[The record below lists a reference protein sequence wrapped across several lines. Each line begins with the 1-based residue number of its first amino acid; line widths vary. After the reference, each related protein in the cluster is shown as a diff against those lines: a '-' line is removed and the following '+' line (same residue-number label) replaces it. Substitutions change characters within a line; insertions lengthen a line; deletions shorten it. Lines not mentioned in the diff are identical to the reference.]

1 MELRVPRVGQSMTE
15 AEVRAWLVEPGASV
29 RAGDALLVIETDKAE
44 FEIESPGDGV
54 LGPHLARSGQVLPVG
69 ALLGHVLAPG
79 ERPAPAEARAERGRA
94 SPRAR
99 KLAAE
104 RGVDLTTLTGSGPG
118 GLITADDVERA
129 AASAP
134 AVAASIWQGRA
145 VRARRALSA
154 LERSSARRLAES
166 WSRAPHFVQMVDADL
181 TAAAALR
188 TRWREAGG
196 SLAAVTWNDLAVA
209 ALARALSLHPELNA
223 AIDGDELVIF
233 DAIDIGIAVDTP
245 RGLVVPVLR
254 GADRLSLGELARR
267 ARELIERTRRGGLAP
282 DELQGG
288 TATVSNLGA
297 WGIRAGTPVL
307 NPPESVLLFLGAV
320 EPRPAVMDGAL
331 AIRTRCTLSLAFD
344 HRATDGARAAALTN
358 AVRSFLQ
365 DPGSLL

>member
-15 AEVRAWLVEPGASV
+15 AEVRAWLVEPGTAV
-29 RAGDALLVIETDKAE
+29 RGGDALLVIETDKAE

-54 LGPHLARSGQVLPVG
+54 LGPHLAQTGQVLPVG
-69 ALLGHVLAPG
+69 ALLAHVLAPG
-79 ERPAPAEARAERGRA
+79 EQPTPAESRTERGRA

-104 RGVDLTTLTGSGPG
+104 RGVDLSALAGSGPG
-118 GLITADDVERA
+118 GLITSDDIERA
-129 AASAP
+129 AASTAPVAP
-134 AVAASIWQGRA
+134 AWQGRP

-154 LERSSARRLAES
+154 LERSAARRLAGS
-166 WSRAPHFVQMVDADL
+166 WHQAPHFVQMVDADL
-181 TAAAALR
+181 GAAAQLR
-188 TRWREAGG
+188 ARWRAAGG
-196 SLAAVTWNDLAVA
+196 ALAAVTWNDLAVA
-209 ALARALSLHPELNA
+209 ALARALTRHPELNA

-233 DAIDIGIAVDTP
+233 DAINVGIAVDTP
-245 RGLVVPVLR
+245 RGLAVPVLR
-254 GADRLSLGELARR
+254 GADRLSLEALARR
-267 ARELIERTRRGGLAP
+267 SRGLIERARSGGLAP

-307 NPPESVLLFLGAV
+307 NPPESVLLFLGAI
-320 EPRPAVMDGAL
+320 EPRPAVVDGAL

-358 AVRSFLQ
+358 AVR
-365 DPGSLL
+365 GLLEGPEALV